1 MRVSVSNYLTNQQIE
16 EIVDKVIKKVWE
28 RVVAFGLVLVFA
40 FVLVSLE
47 LNKAK
52 ADEVTTITPQEFV
65 ETVVAV
71 PGKAKDFAQSE
82 WQKTKEYQAE
92 SWADM
97 KAQFIST
104 KEKITNLFVK
114 N

>member
-1 MRVSVSNYLTNQQIE
+1 MSNYLTNQQIE
-16 EIVDKVIKKVWE
+16 EIVDKVISKVWE
-28 RVVAFGLVLVFA
+28 RILMWAMVVFVAFI
-40 FVLVSLE
+40 LVSLE

-52 ADEVTTITPQEFV
+52 ADEAITPSEFKDAIV
-65 ETVVAV
+65 NIPSAV
-71 PGKAKDFAQSE
+71 SEFGKSE
-82 WQKTKEYQAE
+82 WEKTKEYQAE

>member
-1 MRVSVSNYLTNQQIE
+1 VSDNLNNEQIE
-16 EIVDKVIKKVWE
+16 EIVDKVMKKVMD
-28 RVVAFGLVLVFA
+28 RVLSYAVIGLFA
-40 FVLVSLE
+40 IFIISLE

-52 ADEVTTITPQEFV
+52 ADETTITPQEFV

-92 SWADM
+92 SWSDM

-104 KEKITNLFVK
+104 KEKITNLFIK

>member
-1 MRVSVSNYLTNQQIE
+1 MSDNLNNEQIE
-16 EIVDKVIKKVWE
+16 EIVDKVMKKVWD
-28 RVVAFGLVLVFA
+28 RIASYGLLIIFALVLIT
-40 FVLVSLE
+40 LE
-47 LNKAK
+47 MNKSK
-52 ADEVTTITPQEFV
+52 ADEVTTISPKEFV

-71 PGKAKDFAQSE
+71 PGKAKVFAQSE

>member
-1 MRVSVSNYLTNQQIE
+1 VSDNLNNEQIE
-16 EIVDKVIKKVWE
+16 EIVDKVMKKVMD
-28 RVVAFGLVLVFA
+28 RVLSYAVVGLFA
-40 FVLVSLE
+40 IFIISLE

-52 ADEVTTITPQEFV
+52 ADETTITPQEFV

-104 KEKITNLFVK
+104 KEKITNLFIK

>member
-1 MRVSVSNYLTNQQIE
+1 MSDNLNNEQIE
-16 EIVDKVIKKVWE
+16 EIVDKVMKKVWD
-28 RVVAFGLVLVFA
+28 RIASYGVIIIFA
-40 FVLVSLE
+40 FVLITLE
-47 LNKAK
+47 MNRAK
-52 ADEVTTITPQEFV
+52 ADEVTTITPKEFV

-71 PGKAKDFAQSE
+71 PGQVGNHLQNEWSEIKVYQAQS
-82 WQKTKEYQAE
+82 W
-92 SWADM
+92 SDM

>member
-97 KAQFIST
+97 KAQFIIT

>member
-28 RVVAFGLVLVFA
+28 KVAMWGMVVIAA
-40 FVLVSLE
+40 FVIVSLE

-71 PGKAKDFAQSE
+71 YLGK
-82 WQKTKEYQAE
+82 QKTLLRVNGRKQ
-92 SWADM
+92 
-97 KAQFIST
+97 KNT
-104 KEKITNLFVK
+104 KQSLGLI
-114 N
+114 

>member
-1 MRVSVSNYLTNQQIE
+1 MRVSVSNYLTDQQIE
-16 EIVDKVIKKVWE
+16 EIVNKVIKKVWE

-52 ADEVTTITPQEFV
+52 ADEVATITPQEFV

>member
-1 MRVSVSNYLTNQQIE
+1 MVVF
-16 EIVDKVIKKVWE
+16 
-28 RVVAFGLVLVFA
+28 VAFI
-40 FVLVSLE
+40 LVSLE

-52 ADEVTTITPQEFV
+52 ADEAITPSEFKDAIV
-65 ETVVAV
+65 NIPSAV
-71 PGKAKDFAQSE
+71 SEFGKSE
-82 WQKTKEYQAE
+82 WEKTKEYQAE

>member
-1 MRVSVSNYLTNQQIE
+1 MSDNLNNEQIE
-16 EIVDKVIKKVWE
+16 EIVDKVMKKVMD
-28 RVVAFGLVLVFA
+28 RVLSYAVVGLFA
-40 FVLVSLE
+40 IFIISLE

-52 ADEVTTITPQEFV
+52 ADETTITPQEFV

-104 KEKITNLFVK
+104 KEKITNLFIK

>member
-1 MRVSVSNYLTNQQIE
+1 MSNYLTNQQIE
-16 EIVDKVIKKVWE
+16 EIVDKVISKVWE
-28 RVVAFGLVLVFA
+28 RILMWAMVVFVAFI
-40 FVLVSLE
+40 LVSLE

-52 ADEVTTITPQEFV
+52 ADEAITPSEFKDAIV
-65 ETVVAV
+65 NIPSAV
-71 PGKAKDFAQSE
+71 SEFGKSE
-82 WQKTKEYQAE
+82 WEKTKEYQAE

-104 KEKITNLFVK
+104 KEKITNLFTK

>member
-1 MRVSVSNYLTNQQIE
+1 MSNYLTDQQVE

-28 RVVAFGLVLVFA
+28 RVLTFGVVLLAAFI
-40 FVLVSLE
+40 LVSLE

-52 ADEVTTITPQEFV
+52 AEEKSITPTEFKDAIV
-65 ETVVAV
+65 NIPSAV
-71 PGKAKDFAQSE
+71 SEFGKSE
-82 WQKTKEYQAE
+82 WEKTKEYQAE

-104 KEKITNLFVK
+104 KEKITNLFTK

>member
-1 MRVSVSNYLTNQQIE
+1 MTNLTNEQIE
-16 EIVDKVIKKVWE
+16 DIVDKVIKKVWE
-28 RVVAFGLVLVFA
+28 RVLAFGLVLVGA
-40 FVLVSLE
+40 FILISLE
-47 LNKAK
+47 MNKAR
-52 ADEVTTITPQEFV
+52 ADEVKTTPKEFV
-65 ETVVAV
+65 ENVVAV
-71 PGKAKDFAQSE
+71 PGKVANHFQNE
-82 WQKTKEYQAE
+82 WEDIKVYQAN